1 MSLNPADYG
10 RTVAALAALPELVA
24 TLEAELVAG
33 RRGRGSRAGK
43 PGSRPPVDLDL
54 VSDIDDAWNVVTTWA
69 HDWAETYDHTPPRPH
84 WADVCGYLGRH
95 WPNAADTHPAAYE
108 FADEIA
114 GTGPTLSVWVRL
126 SRHVDHGRPRTWE
139 PLPGRWRCPAIPP
152 ETAVKGPSSRAC
164 GGTLLQKVGE
174 WVVRCPR
181 CGAHWD
187 GDTQIELLG
196 RALGCD
202 PEVTIDQAAQLARVH
217 PATVYR
223 WVSAGQL
230 PTVTRDGRTL
240 VDKRDLALVSTR
252 RRDTPA

>member
-1 MSLNPADYG
+1 MTVDPADYG
-10 RTVAALAALPELVA
+10 RTIAALVALPELVA
-24 TLEAELVAG
+24 TLEAELGAG
-33 RRGRGSRAGK
+33 QRGRGARRGK
-43 PGSRPPVDLDL
+43 PGSRPPVNLAVVSDLDE
-54 VSDIDDAWNVVTTWA
+54 AWNVLTTWA
-69 HDWAETYDHTPPRPH
+69 RDWAELYDLTLPRPY

-95 WPNAADTHPAAYE
+95 WPNAADTHPAADD

-126 SRHVDHGRPRTWE
+126 SRHVDHGRPRVWE
-139 PLPGRWRCPAIPP
+139 PLPGRWRCPADKPD
-152 ETAVKGPSSRAC
+152 GAC

-187 GDTQIELLG
+187 GDAQIELLG

-202 PEVTIDQAAQLARVH
+202 PEVTIDQAAQLVRVH
-217 PATVYR
+217 RTTISRWISWGLLPATV
-223 WVSAGQL
+223 
-230 PTVTRDGRTL
+230 RDGRTL

-252 RRDTPA
+252 RDAPA